1 MAGGN
6 GGHHVGFAFTLIAVG
21 VILLLDRLGFLHGGL
36 FRFWPVIL
44 IAWGIGML
52 WASRKG

>member
-21 VILLLDRLGFLHGGL
+21 LILLLDRLGFLHGGL

-52 WASRKG
+52 WAARRG